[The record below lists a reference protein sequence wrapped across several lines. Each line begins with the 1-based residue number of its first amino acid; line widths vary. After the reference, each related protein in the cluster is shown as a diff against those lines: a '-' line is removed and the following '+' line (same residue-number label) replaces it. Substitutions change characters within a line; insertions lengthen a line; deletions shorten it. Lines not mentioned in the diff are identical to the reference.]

1 MNKNLKVVSA
11 VLSAGLLIAPVTS
24 ILQNNQNVAKAADL
38 KRNKAIKKV
47 VTVKNSDVLNIL
59 KGKYQ
64 NGELSEKDYNIIK
77 SEFDNRWGAAGQ
89 TKIVFFWDGAFDLY
103 LNSYY
108 SYAIADASIGG
119 ATVLLTSLLAAAG
132 VTDGASLFAVSSV
145 GAFIG
150 MVAGTELSNGVIVYF
165 KRAPLGQYYP
175 SQIRQQ

>member
-1 MNKNLKVVSA
+1 MNKNFKVVSA

-77 SEFDNRWGAAGQ
+77 SEFDNRWGPSGE
-89 TKIVFFWDGAFDLY
+89 TKFVFFWDGAFDLY

-108 SYAIADASIGG
+108 SYALASATVGG
-119 ATVLLTSLLAAAG
+119 ATVLLGSLLAAAG
-132 VTDGASLFAVSSV
+132 ISGGTSLFAATSV

-150 MVAGTELSNGVIVYF
+150 MVAGTELSSGVIIYV
-165 KRAPLGQYYP
+165 KRDFLGRYYP

>member
-1 MNKNLKVVSA
+1 MNKNFKVVSA

-77 SEFDNRWGAAGQ
+77 SEFDNRWGPSGQ
-89 TKIVFFWDGAFDLY
+89 TKVVFFSDGAFDLY

-108 SYAIADASIGG
+108 SYALAGASIGG

-132 VTDGASLFAVSSV
+132 ITGGASLFAVGSV
-145 GAFIG
+145 SAFIG
-150 MVAGTELSNGVIVYF
+150 LVAGAELSNGVIIYV
-165 KRAPLGQYYP
+165 KRDFLGRYYP

>member
-1 MNKNLKVVSA
+1 MNKNFKIVNA
-11 VLSAGLLIAPVTS
+11 VLSAGLLIAPVSS
-24 ILQNNQNVAKAADL
+24 ILQNNQNVAKATDL

-77 SEFDNRWGAAGQ
+77 SEFDNRWGASGE
-89 TKIVFFWDGAFDLY
+89 TKIVIFWDGAFDLY

-108 SYAIADASIGG
+108 SYAIAGASIGG

-132 VTDGASLFAVSSV
+132 ITSGASLFAVGSV
-145 GAFIG
+145 SAFIG
-150 MVAGTELSNGVIVYF
+150 LVAGAELSNGVIIYV
-165 KRAPLGQYYP
+165 KRDFLGRYYP

>member
-108 SYAIADASIGG
+108 SYAIAGASIGG
-119 ATVLLTSLLAAAG
+119 ATVLLTSLLAAG